1 MNDVTRI
8 PQGVSLRTIS
18 KSVSVLVLINIFNF
32 PSHIRRKLWYNPHL
46 LLLETM
52 VNTYNFLMDYLGGNQ
67 TPTNRYTDRQTV
79 CLSECKLYFSLFIYM
94 FKLLVF
100 TFFMWHNIFIFLLW
114 QPVIFC
120 LHLSNCPI
128 CSADICLVFILSN
141 KIFVSIQ

>member
-79 CLSECKLYFSLFIYM
+79 LSVSQNVNYTSLYSFICLNF
-94 FKLLVF
+94 
-100 TFFMWHNIFIFLLW
+100 WFLLSLCG
-114 QPVIFC
+114 IIYSYFC
-120 LHLSNCPI
+120 FDSLLF
-128 CSADICLVFILSN
+128 SAFICLTVQ
-141 KIFVSIQ
+141 FVVQIYV